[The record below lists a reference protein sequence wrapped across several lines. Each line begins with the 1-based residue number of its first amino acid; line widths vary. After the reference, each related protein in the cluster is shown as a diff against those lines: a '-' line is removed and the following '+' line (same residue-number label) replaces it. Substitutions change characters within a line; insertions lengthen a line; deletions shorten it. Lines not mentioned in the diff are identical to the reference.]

1 MEEVFIFFDTKEA
14 MTQQDILFIL
24 NLCETLLPP
33 PTTASV
39 TQTKNTIER
48 PVTSYLDS
56 ATLKAFSRNKYGIE
70 YRSGMEEPGIRITKP
85 DGSGLISIPLIEK
98 DEYHLTRK
106 IALQLIEGLDLKGL
120 SVSPLNFSFFKKKY
134 RDNRRTMDFP
144 GLYWLQYYGA
154 EEFKKQGGMAI
165 LDNPYIDARLIKDG
179 IFIQVGE
186 SPYHVHTKGG
196 EEQMIK
202 ANAAMPPVNI
212 I

>member
-1 MEEVFIFFDTKEA
+1 MEENYIFFDTKEA

-24 NLCETLLPP
+24 NLCEALLPP

-39 TQTKNTIER
+39 TQAKETIKR
-48 PVTSYLDS
+48 PVVSYLDKE
-56 ATLKAFSRNKYGIE
+56 TLNAFSRNKYGIE
-70 YRSGMEEPGIRITKP
+70 YRSGMEKPGIRITKP
-85 DGSGLISIPLIEK
+85 DGSGLIGIPLIEK

-120 SVSPLNFSFFKKKY
+120 SVAPIGFYTFRKRY
-134 RDNRRTMDFP
+134 RNNRRTMDFP

-186 SPYHVHTKGG
+186 SPYHFHTRGG
-196 EEQMIK
+196 EEQMIN
-202 ANAAMPPVNI
+202 ANAAMPPVI
-212 I
+212 SM